1 MFLIIF
7 NYYSHW
13 IIIWFLL
20 FMTGIIKANP
30 FLLLL
35 IAFFVSL
42 SFIYYLYKNNFINYN
57 YYRLIFFI
65 FLFKFFPL
73 IIIIY
78 YNLVSI
84 TENDIIA
91 TIALTMSYLIFLKL
105 NNKNFIDIYSNM
117 IKNIINNKN
126 TNSIINKTYDYFYS
140 KIFNNSQI
148 SN

>member
-1 MFLIIF
+1 MFLIIL

-20 FMTGIIKANP
+20 FITGIIKANP

-42 SFIYYLYKNNFINYN
+42 SFIYYLYTNNFINYN

>member
-1 MFLIIF
+1 MFLIIL

-20 FMTGIIKANP
+20 FISGIIKANP

-35 IAFFVSL
+35 IAFFVSI
-42 SFIYYLYKNNFINYN
+42 SFIYYLYTNNFINYN

-73 IIIIY
+73 VIIIY
-78 YNLVSI
+78 YKLVAI
-84 TENDIIA
+84 TEYDIII

-126 TNSIINKTYDYFYS
+126 TNSIINNTYDYFYS
-140 KIFNNSQI
+140 KIFNKSQE
-148 SN
+148 

>member
-1 MFLIIF
+1 MFLIIL

-42 SFIYYLYKNNFINYN
+42 SFIYYLYTNNFINYN

-126 TNSIINKTYDYFYS
+126 TNSIINKTYDYFYL

-148 SN
+148 FN

>member
-1 MFLIIF
+1 MFLIIL

-42 SFIYYLYKNNFINYN
+42 SFIYYLYTNNFINYN